1 MRGTRKKKK
10 KGEEESKQVKRG
22 GVNEREKERK
32 RKIEMININKNIRH
46 TTEENTRW
54 NKEEGGEEE
63 DSEARGDASRCDKCD
78 IRCAKSA
85 SPLLLR
91 AEAQKEAE
99 EATTPLLNLLSRR
112 NYSTDIIDSRQIKN
126 LFRLEIVGAPE
137 RKIY

>member
-1 MRGTRKKKK
+1 MDERNKE
-10 KGEEESKQVKRG
+10 KGEERKEESKQVKRG

-32 RKIEMININKNIRH
+32 RKIEMINIRH

-112 NYSTDIIDSRQIKN
+112 NRYN
-126 LFRLEIVGAPE
+126 
-137 RKIY
+137 